1 MNWHIGTSGYSY
13 PAWKG
18 TFYPDKLPARKFL
31 NYYATQFDT
40 VEYNGSFRT
49 LPSEKA
55 MDGWAAE
62 TPETFRFVLKSPQK
76 ITHIRRLKEVGDDLK
91 QLAACVSKL
100 KTRSAPVLF
109 QLPPNLKQDLP
120 RLDEFLK
127 QVGNSMQAA
136 MEFRHETWL
145 NDDTYALLKKHKAA
159 LVVADAE
166 DLPETPLIPTSDWG
180 YLRLRREEYT
190 DAGLKKWIARIE
202 AMKWKDV
209 YVFFKHEDTGTGPE
223 LGQRLLRLVA
233 SSS

>member
-18 TFYPDKLPARKFL
+18 SFYPDKLPAKKFL

-40 VEYNGSFRT
+40 VEYNGSFRV

-76 ITHIRRLKEVGDDLK
+76 ITHIRRLKEVGEDLK

-100 KTRSAPVLF
+100 KKRSAPVLF
-109 QLPPNLKQDLP
+109 QLPPNFKQDVA
-120 RLDEFLK
+120 RLEEFLK
-127 QVGNSMQAA
+127 QVGDFLQAA

-145 NDDTYALLKKHKAA
+145 NDETYALLKKHKAA

-166 DLPETPLIPTSDWG
+166 DLPETPLVPTSDWG

-190 DAGLKKWIARIE
+190 DVALKKWVARIE

-209 YVFFKHEDTGTGPE
+209 YVFFKHEDTGTGPK
-223 LGQRLLRLVA
+223 LGQRLLKLVR
-233 SSS
+233 